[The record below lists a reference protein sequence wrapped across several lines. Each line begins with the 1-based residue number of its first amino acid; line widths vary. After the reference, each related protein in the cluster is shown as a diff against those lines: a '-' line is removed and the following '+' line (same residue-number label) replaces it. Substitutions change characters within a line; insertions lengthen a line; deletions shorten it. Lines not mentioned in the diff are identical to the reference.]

1 MNPKSKALDALFGAR
16 QGLLLVLY
24 LEPSRWWSNAELAQ
38 QLNTAVETLEQDL
51 KVLNAGGILR
61 SRGEKKAAEFQANPD
76 CPFFAEI
83 QAIIAKASTRDMPP
97 GSETIL
103 LVDDQAATLKVAQIL
118 LESFGYNVLPAD
130 SAQQALILF
139 RQHQSEI
146 RLVLTDVA
154 MPDITGPQLVERLK
168 RMNPK
173 LRVIYMSG
181 YSNDEL
187 REQGAAFLP
196 KPFNPAGL
204 AKMVREALERKQ
216 V

>member
-1 MNPKSKALDALFGAR
+1 MNGKSKALDALFGAR

-24 LEPSRWWSNAELAQ
+24 LEPSRWWSMAELAQ
-38 QLNTAVETLEQDL
+38 QPNTAVETLEQDL

-76 CPFFAEI
+76 CPCFAEI
-83 QAIIAKASTRDMPP
+83 QAIIAKASTRDMP

-146 RLVLTDVA
+146 RLVLT
-154 MPDITGPQLVERLK
+154 
-168 RMNPK
+168 
-173 LRVIYMSG
+173 
-181 YSNDEL
+181 
-187 REQGAAFLP
+187 
-196 KPFNPAGL
+196 
-204 AKMVREALERKQ
+204 
-216 V
+216 